1 MTNTKNTNAL
11 AALLIEMRE
20 LGKDV
25 EADAG
30 LDSATKSRARAAL
43 AGARHALTEARD
55 NLTAGSGRAALAA
68 TRQVARLWPQP
79 AAFGEMLRELEELA
93 DATAESEHSHLRKA
107 A

>member
-11 AALLIEMRE
+11 ATLLIEMRE

-30 LDSATKSRARAAL
+30 LEAATKSRARAAL
-43 AGARHALTEARD
+43 TGARQALTEARD
-55 NLTAGSGRAALAA
+55 NLTAGSARAALEA
-68 TRQVARLWPQP
+68 TRQVAKLWPQP
-79 AAFGEMLRELEELA
+79 VAFGEMLRELEELA
-93 DATAESEHSHLRKA
+93 DAAAQSERSPLRMA